1 MSVVTPDQVIEA
13 LRPVQDPELH
23 RSIVD
28 LNMVRDVSINDGVVA
43 LTVTLTIAG
52 CPLRNEIQN
61 RVNGA
66 IRPLPGVRDVQLNFG
81 VMTDDERAALREKLH
96 GSPAASAGS
105 APAQGHAQ
113 GRTISFAQPGSKTR
127 PLLISSG
134 KGGVGKSSVTTNLA
148 MLTTAQRDTV
158 AVIDIGQTITI
169 EKTFQSG
176 AGTSELAQEL
186 SVEGIQHQINVGQS
200 HTITLFTA
208 PTLIVYEFILNDAV
222 YGILGITDPQPVLG

>member
-66 IRPLPGVRDVQLNFG
+66 IRPLPGVRDVQRA
-81 VMTDDERAALREKLH
+81 RAAHQPKGTHRVAQSLSL
-96 GSPAASAGS
+96 SPV
-105 APAQGHAQ
+105 Q
-113 GRTISFAQPGSKTR
+113 R
-127 PLLISSG
+127 P
-134 KGGVGKSSVTTNLA
+134 
-148 MLTTAQRDTV
+148 D
-158 AVIDIGQTITI
+158 
-169 EKTFQSG
+169 
-176 AGTSELAQEL
+176 
-186 SVEGIQHQINVGQS
+186 HC
-200 HTITLFTA
+200 
-208 PTLIVYEFILNDAV
+208 
-222 YGILGITDPQPVLG
+222 